1 MPNPG
6 PDALCGDSRYMWNE
20 NIFRDVIAQQIGAYW
35 CTPLIQGYVDMQEI
49 DGNDFKLI
57 TIARRRWKMGGTR
70 YSARGVNDDGDVSN
84 YTEVE

>member
-1 MPNPG
+1 
-6 PDALCGDSRYMWNE
+6 
-20 NIFRDVIAQQIGAYW
+20 
-35 CTPLIQGYVDMQEI
+35 MQEI